1 MKKHEIST
9 GNTFHSEERYRT
21 AYTALLNKTKCSPAD
36 YAMDI
41 LQGKHG
47 FMCQYDKSQNF
58 ETIWS
63 SVFDL
68 SDLTLYLAGGDP
80 RRSAYLKDLRLK
92 KHLSALY

>member
-9 GNTFHSEERYRT
+9 GNTFYSEERYRT
-21 AYTALLNKTKCSPAD
+21 AYTALKNKTLCSPAD
-36 YAMDI
+36 YAREI
-41 LQGKHG
+41 LQGRHG
-47 FMCQYDKSQNF
+47 FMCQYEKSQNF

-68 SDLTLYLAGGDP
+68 SELTIYLSGGDP

-92 KHLSALY
+92 KHMSIL